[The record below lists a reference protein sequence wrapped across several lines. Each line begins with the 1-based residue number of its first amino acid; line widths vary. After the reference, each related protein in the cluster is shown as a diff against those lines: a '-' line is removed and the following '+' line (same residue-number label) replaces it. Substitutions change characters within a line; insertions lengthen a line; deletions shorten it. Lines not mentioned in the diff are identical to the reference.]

1 MQQDIRESIDWEQPF
16 PPEEYAERG
25 DKVCAALV
33 REGVDGILVTGP
45 ADLNYLIGYDQI
57 WQSRHNLIG
66 LFLRADGARLFFDN
80 DGHKVI
86 VSTTPEIAEVYY
98 LKRGPAAGH
107 VAPIAD
113 EIARRGWAQGRIA
126 IQPWCYG
133 PQPALLEAIG
143 ARLRA
148 AGAGDIADGSNLI
161 EDVRLVKSP
170 REVAV
175 IREAAVLA
183 DKAMAAARDALA
195 PGIRETEIT
204 AVIMAELMRGGCGD
218 PGIRTMVGS
227 GPRSGAHHSAAT
239 HRRLKRG
246 DLVHIDFCAALHRY
260 HVNLS
265 RTLAAGPPDPRWLD
279 LMARSAGCM
288 DAIVAEVKPGE
299 SMARIQE
306 VADRF
311 IDDAGLRK
319 YVWLVGGYT
328 LGIAMPPDW
337 VGRHRPAPREA
348 VPIPRLE
355 PGLVMNYENQF
366 DVFEGWPG
374 GTGAGIIDTLLVTE
388 SGLEVLSPLPREI
401 VVVEA

>member
-1 MQQDIRESIDWEQPF
+1 MQQEIRESIDWEQPF
-16 PPEEYAERG
+16 PPQEYAARR

-33 REGVDGILVTGP
+33 GEGIDGILVTGP
-45 ADLNYLIGYDQI
+45 ADLNYLTGYDQI

-66 LFLRADGARLFFDN
+66 LFLKADRQCLFFDN

-86 VSTTPEIAEVYY
+86 VSTTPEIDEVFY
-98 LKRGPAAGH
+98 LVRGPAAGH

-113 EIARRGWAQGRIA
+113 EIARRGWAGGRIA

-143 ARLRA
+143 GRLRE
-148 AGAGDIADGSNLI
+148 AGAAEITDGSTLI

-175 IREAAVLA
+175 IREAGRIA
-183 DKAMAAARDALA
+183 DRAMTAARDALT
-195 PGIRETEIT
+195 PGLRETEIT
-204 AVIMAELMRGGCGD
+204 AVILSELMRAGCGD

-239 HRRLKRG
+239 QRRLKAG

-265 RTLAAGPPDPRWLD
+265 RTFAVGNPDPRWLD
-279 LMARSAGCM
+279 LMARTAGCM
-288 DAIVAEVKPGE
+288 DAIMAEVKPGQ

-306 VADRF
+306 VADAYT
-311 IDDAGLRK
+311 DAAGLRP
-319 YVWLVGGYT
+319 YVWLIGGYT

-337 VGRHRPAPREA
+337 VGRHRPAPRED
-348 VPIPRLE
+348 VPVPRLE
-355 PGLVMNYENQF
+355 PGIVMNYENQF

-388 SGLEVLSPLPREI
+388 DGLEVLSALPREI
-401 VVVEA
+401 VAVGD